1 MSAFWTPRAMSPDL
15 GPMGAIR
22 VFRLTDTGY
31 QPMPHV
37 QALSA
42 SFREGP
48 NPGMGQCAIR
58 FDQRLTALLGAPSR
72 FELVWG
78 VNAPSPWAVRPDDRL
93 VFVRDEPNG
102 TARIVFDG
110 FAATSQLDLSAGQE
124 RVTFTVA
131 GTPVREWD
139 KPLPGARWRDARVN
153 PADGGAI
160 VTGDDHPGVWQEPG
174 LINLSDKWTDLPA
187 RFNPDGLGNQ
197 TRTALTEEEAEAPE
211 DHVKLSGDPVHMT
224 YPVFRDTG
232 SRKPGTASPD
242 TAEMWSI
249 ATAARYVI
257 GIGNPVDTWTSTYAL
272 TAPSVTGQPG
282 RLLIDDLLS
291 AWVPKH
297 PEGSIWLLEPD
308 GWERVSVPCQDI
320 DVTGKAWPEAL
331 ADILAPH
338 GFTFAWRLGQKP
350 DPDGVI
356 EWDVPNWELDI
367 YPVAYPPITRT
378 VALQPAGS
386 ALDPSR
392 SNLASATLALDT
404 SGTIPRWRVDTDPAR
419 FEVTVCLT
427 PAFEPIE
434 SDATPDGRKAFVGT
448 AESGDP
454 KYRDFILGEGG
465 DPYWWFDKDATPP
478 TNPWGQFQTPP
489 ALWHV
494 FRPERGSCPET
505 VEGDA
510 DDERRYARRRRP
522 ARSTLV
528 TRDTKTDQPM
538 NARVRVIEASKY
550 TGEVPG
556 LFEPEKLDAAVVPQ
570 EITQGAWELMPDR
583 CGIRITAVDPNDW
596 RIGEPAAADRA
607 KVAFP
612 KGVINVIQSLANPGD
627 DGSKATKR
635 FVLLLTCVIDGDRGL
650 DALAEERPASPRAY
664 PVERR
669 DDARDRYRR
678 EIRTWWSEHYDKEL
692 PEGEEP
698 PPESDRWKEYDEG
711 RNDTERATAHAQSRR
726 QGNEAA
732 RLAGSLTIRRLA
744 TAYRLGEAIGR
755 IDGRGVSLDTMA
767 GQSMR
772 EEPRFPVVVGIDYA
786 FGSEVSTTLQL
797 EDRRVEPVR
806 IGREGGFR
814 RA

>member
-1 MSAFWTPRAMSPDL
+1 MSAFWTPRVMSPDL
-15 GPMGAIR
+15 GPMGAVR

-48 NPGMGQCAIR
+48 NPGMAQCAIR
-58 FDQRLTALLGAPSR
+58 FDQRLTTLLGAPSR

-78 VNAPSPWAVRPDDRL
+78 VNAPSPWAVRPDDRI

-139 KPLPGARWRDARVN
+139 KPLPGARWRQAVVEVEGD
-153 PADGGAI
+153 PSP
-160 VTGDDHPGVWQEPG
+160 GDDHPGDWFDGANINQE
-174 LINLSDKWTDLPA
+174 DKWTDLPA

-197 TRTALTEEEAEAPE
+197 TRTVLTEEEAETPE
-211 DHVKLSGDPVHMT
+211 DHVKVSGKPDYMT

-242 TAEMWSI
+242 AAEMWSI

-257 GIGNPVDTWTSTYAL
+257 GIGNPVDAWTSTYEL
-272 TAPSVTGQPG
+272 TAPSTTEQPG
-282 RLLIDDLLS
+282 RLLIDDVLS

-297 PEGSIWLLEPD
+297 EAGSIWLLEPA
-308 GWERVSVPCQDI
+308 GWERVSVPCHDL

-350 DPDGVI
+350 DPNGVI
-356 EWDVPNWELDI
+356 PWDVPNWELDI
-367 YPVAYPPITRT
+367 YPVAYPPITRS

-386 ALDPSR
+386 AIDPSR
-392 SNLASATLALDT
+392 SNLASATLSLDT
-404 SGTIPRWRVDTDPAR
+404 AGTIPRWRVDTEPAR
-419 FEVTVCLT
+419 FEVTVCLA
-427 PAFEPIE
+427 PAFEPTE
-434 SDATPDGRKAFVGT
+434 SDAAAESRKAFVGT

-454 KYRDFILGEGG
+454 RYRDFIFGEGG
-465 DPYWWFDKDATPP
+465 DPYWWFDADAVEPAS
-478 TNPWGQFQTPP
+478 PWVEQQIPP
-489 ALWHV
+489 AV
-494 FRPERGSCPET
+494 GAMFRPERGSCPEAI
-505 VEGDA
+505 EGDA
-510 DDERRYARRRRP
+510 DDVMRYVKRRRP

-528 TRDTKTDQPM
+528 TRDVDTGQPM
-538 NARVRVIEASKY
+538 TARVRVIEMAKY
-550 TGEVPG
+550 TGTVPG
-556 LFEPEKLDAAVVPQ
+556 LFDPTKLDDTVVPQ
-570 EITQGAWELMPDR
+570 EITQGAWELLPDR

-596 RIGEPAAADRA
+596 RIGEPPAADRA
-607 KVAFP
+607 KVVFP
-612 KGVINVIQSLANPGD
+612 KGVLNIVQSLANPGD
-627 DGSKATKR
+627 EGSKATKR
-635 FVLLLTCVIDGDRGL
+635 FVLLLTCVLDGDRGL
-650 DALAEERPASPRAY
+650 DALAEERPACPRAY

-678 EIRTWWSEHYDKEL
+678 EVRTWWSEHYDKEL

-698 PPESDRWKEYDEG
+698 SPEPDRWKEYDEG

-732 RLAGSLTIRRLA
+732 KLAGSLTIRRLA
-744 TAYRLGEAIGR
+744 MGYRLGEAVGR
-755 IDGRGVSLDTMA
+755 IDGRNVYLDTMA
-767 GQSMR
+767 SQSMQ
-772 EEPRFPVVVGIDYA
+772 EQPRFPVVVGIDYA

-814 RA
+814 RG